1 MFIVDGDSKSELL
14 AQIVLG
20 GSNVSKIKINMPA
33 RIGKIVEPVI
43 ELTKFGWMIMSPA
56 RKRSL
61 EHVLD
66 SVNHI

>member
-43 ELTKFGWMIMSPA
+43 ELTKFGG